1 MNKIYFIL
9 QFRIDTKLK
18 FRLNLLM
25 SGGTCILKPA
35 AFLLPPGIKVLIV
48 FVIQFKFC
56 RVFIFI
62 HGSRIS
68 TKNKNLFRRLSVLK
82 IIFCKNVFAFFE
94 VSCFVNYIPEARCRV
109 FKIQCDL
116 CEWLF

>member
-1 MNKIYFIL
+1 
-9 QFRIDTKLK
+9 
-18 FRLNLLM
+18 M
-25 SGGTCILKPA
+25 SGGTYILKPA
-35 AFLLPPGIKVLIV
+35 AFLLPPGIKVLIA

-82 IIFCKNVFAFFE
+82 IIFCKNAFFE
-94 VSCFVNYIPEARCRV
+94 VSYFVNYILEARCRV
-109 FKIQCDL
+109 FKIECDL
-116 CEWLF
+116 FEWLF